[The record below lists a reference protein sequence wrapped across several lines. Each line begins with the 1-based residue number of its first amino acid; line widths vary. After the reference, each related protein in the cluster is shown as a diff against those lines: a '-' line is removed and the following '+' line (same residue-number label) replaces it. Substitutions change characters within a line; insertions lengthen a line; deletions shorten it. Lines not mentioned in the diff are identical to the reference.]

1 MKRARSIKAV
11 RNEARGTWV
20 CFLVVAG
27 KRTSRK
33 LGNLNELDQKQA
45 DAKAAETVRNLT
57 LQAKRSIVITVEQIV
72 KQYREEAL
80 CTLRYATR
88 RAAESWLCKYVIP
101 RWGSSALT
109 ELQPRVVQ
117 LWLESLPLAP
127 KTRGHIRGLLSRLVS
142 YAMWAGIMPIAV
154 NPLSLVT
161 VKGSSKRQRTPHN
174 LTVQQFHDMLS
185 HLAEPFRTMATVQL
199 CLGLRVSELLALRWQ
214 DVNFLEGKLTVERG
228 IVNQHVGDTKTANSN
243 RTITMSTELMQALCA
258 WKQQSEFREAE
269 DWMFASP
276 TQIGR
281 LPISYTTYRDALQ
294 AASQRV
300 GIGKIGTHSLR
311 HSYRSWLSAEGTD
324 ITVQRQLMRHSDLM
338 TTLSYGQTDSV
349 AMVEANARISEKA
362 FQSDSRVIP
371 QSVTH

>member
-1 MKRARSIKAV
+1 MKRARKIIAV

-20 CFLVVAG
+20 CFPVVAG

-33 LGNLNELDQKQA
+33 LGNLNELNQAQA
-45 DAKAAETVRNLT
+45 DAKAAETIRNLT
-57 LQAKRSIVITVEQIV
+57 LQAKRSIVITVEQVV

-80 CTLRYATR
+80 STLRYATR
-88 RAAESWLCKYVIP
+88 RAAESWLRKYVIP
-101 RWGSSALT
+101 RWGSSALA

-127 KTRGHIRGLLSRLVS
+127 KTRGHIRGLLSRLIS

-161 VKGSSKRQRTPHN
+161 VKDSSKRQRTPHN
-174 LTVQQFHDMLS
+174 LTVQQFQELLS

-214 DVNFLEGKLTVERG
+214 DVSFLESKLTVERG
-228 IVNQHVGDTKTANSN
+228 IVNQHLGDTKNANSN
-243 RTITMSTELMQALCA
+243 RTITMGTELVQTLCA
-258 WKQQSEFREAE
+258 WKQQSEFRDAE

-276 TQIGR
+276 MQIGR

-294 AASQRV
+294 DASKKV

-311 HSYRSWLSAEGTD
+311 HSYRSWLSAEGAD
-324 ITVQRQLMRHSDLM
+324 ITVQRQLMRHSDLR
-338 TTLSYGQTDSV
+338 TTLNYGQTDSV
-349 AMVEANARISEKA
+349 AMAEANARISRKA
-362 FQSDSRVIP
+362 LQTDSKVIP
-371 QSVTH
+371 QSVTQ